1 MCVRATTRHGGA
13 KGPGEDQGRSRA
25 KILRNLRTPPLRP
38 WLPTSPAPRDRN
50 NNQMT
55 IKSSTDQKV
64 FTGDG
69 GDGHA
74 AVALDED
81 VDGVLE
87 HPRAQQQRRDVVE
100 HDACMHAAR
109 ADIQIPLGICTYGKL
124 ANREGR
130 DGPCLGKWGTTRMA
144 SEMPWSRGSTATAAG
159 GGVGF
164 GTAAASVTAIS
175 AQAAAALA
183 SAAAP
188 PVVWPFSLGAADSIA
203 TLQLASSPISLC
215 HQLYPPSAME
225 CQAEQRS

>member
-1 MCVRATTRHGGA
+1 
-13 KGPGEDQGRSRA
+13 
-25 KILRNLRTPPLRP
+25 
-38 WLPTSPAPRDRN
+38 
-50 NNQMT
+50 MT

-124 ANREGR
+124 TNREGR

-144 SEMPWSRGSTATAAG
+144 SEMP
-159 GGVGF
+159 
-164 GTAAASVTAIS
+164 
-175 AQAAAALA
+175 
-183 SAAAP
+183 
-188 PVVWPFSLGAADSIA
+188 
-203 TLQLASSPISLC
+203 
-215 HQLYPPSAME
+215 
-225 CQAEQRS
+225 